1 LYFLSIFFYVILKGK
16 VRSEE
21 GIALPLTDRETE
33 VLNEIREWENQLLNY
48 EANDLQLTY
57 EKYLERSFSLLPEKV
72 QQQFFSVIDNWLFHL
87 HGMIQGSQ
95 IQMDAKERILS
106 SGRVFN
112 KELHQIEDLGK
123 LNIDQLQYIAMQQIA
138 RHRLYSFTQ
147 GGLAGTGGPLL
158 LGTDIPAM
166 AVINLRVVQLIAMTY
181 GFEVNTPYEMMSSLK
196 VFHTATLPPRL
207 QKEGWSSLMSEM
219 KSSDEHYFY
228 EGNEEITDVTWL
240 EQPIQQLFKAMVITM
255 FRKKLIQ
262 GIPVVSMAIGAGTN
276 YQLTRKVTEFAH
288 NYYKL
293 RYLNQKEE
301 V

>member
-1 LYFLSIFFYVILKGK
+1 M
-16 VRSEE
+16 
-21 GIALPLTDRETE
+21 PLTDRETE
-33 VLNEIREWENQLLNY
+33 VLNEIKEWENHLLNY

-57 EKYLERSFSLLPEKV
+57 EKYLDRSFSLLPEKI
-72 QQQFFSVIDNWLFHL
+72 QQQFFSVIDSWLFHL

-112 KELHQIEDLGK
+112 KELHQIEDLRK

-147 GGLAGTGGPLL
+147 GGLAGTGGTLL

-219 KSSDEHYFY
+219 RSSNDLYFY
-228 EGNEEITDVTWL
+228 EGNEEISDVTWL
-240 EQPIQQLFKAMVITM
+240 EQPIQQLFKAMVITI

-262 GIPVVSMAIGAGTN
+262 GLPVVSMAIGAGTN

-288 NYYKL
+288 NYYQL

-301 V
+301 I